1 MVRSRKASLS
11 LSINA
16 IVILVLAI
24 TMLGLGLAFTKGMF
38 GKLSSKLSVPEPDIP
53 ATADDTIVL
62 PNEELVITKNKQFVF
77 SANAYNDDF
86 TGNVYGKL
94 ECAKVDAQGATA
106 DEPAKLGIEAIAVC
120 SGPQAIEP
128 GEDKGFKFII
138 PKGQVERSSTRVCT
152 IGFSGVGDTVP
163 DCETFKAMS
172 AEQTKQVVVT
182 IR

>member
-1 MVRSRKASLS
+1 MRKKKASLS

-62 PNEELVITKNKQFVF
+62 PMEELTITKNKQFVF
-77 SANAYNDDF
+77 SVNVYNDDF
-86 TGNVYGKL
+86 TGIVNGQL
-94 ECAKVDAQGATA
+94 HCDAKGNAGELTIDTA
-106 DEPAKLGIEAIAVC
+106 GQEIP
-120 SGPQAIEP
+120 P

-138 PKGQVERSSTRVCT
+138 EKELVANSATRICT
-152 IGFSGVGDTVP
+152 L
-163 DCETFKAMS
+163 TFTG
-172 AEQTKQVVVT
+172 AEGAKESKQVVVA
-182 IR
+182 IK

>member
-1 MVRSRKASLS
+1 MHKKASLS

-38 GKLSSKLSVPEPDIP
+38 GKLSSRLSVPEPDIP

-62 PNEELVITKNKQFVF
+62 PTEELTITKNKQFVF

-86 TGNVYGKL
+86 NNDVCGCL
-94 ECAKVDAQGATA
+94 ICAA
-106 DEPAKLGIEAIAVC
+106 EPAGTGSGTGAGAIDVC
-120 SGPQAIEP
+120 SGPQTIPP

-138 PKGQVERSSTRVCT
+138 PKANVGTSSTRICT
-152 IGFSGVGDTVP
+152 IKFFDTTDASCTSTNVP
-163 DCETFKAMS
+163 TDATVES
-172 AEQTKQVVVT
+172 EQAVVT
-182 IR
+182 IK